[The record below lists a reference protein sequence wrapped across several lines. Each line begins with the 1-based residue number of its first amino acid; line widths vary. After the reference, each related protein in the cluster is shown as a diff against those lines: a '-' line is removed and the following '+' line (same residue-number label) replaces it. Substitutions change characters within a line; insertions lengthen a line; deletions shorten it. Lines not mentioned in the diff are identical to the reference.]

1 MGNFLIF
8 IILDVIVEKSVNGVL
23 VKNLYIVI
31 NVLNV
36 LNEFRKCVNCEMVL
50 IVNIGIIMIWEVW
63 IWGLFDRNLEIIL
76 LRKFMK
82 FII

>member
-50 IVNIGIIMIWEVW
+50 IVNIGMIMIWEVW

-76 LRKFMK
+76 FRKFMK
-82 FII
+82 FMI

>member
-50 IVNIGIIMIWEVW
+50 IVNIGMIMIWEVW

-76 LRKFMK
+76 LRKFIK

>member
-36 LNEFRKCVNCEMVL
+36 LNEFRKYVNCEMVL
-50 IVNIGIIMIWEVW
+50 IVNIGMIMIWEVW

>member
-1 MGNFLIF
+1 MGNFLIL

-50 IVNIGIIMIWEVW
+50 IVNIGMIMIWEVW

>member
-50 IVNIGIIMIWEVW
+50 IVNIGMIMIWEVW

-82 FII
+82 FMI

>member
-50 IVNIGIIMIWEVW
+50 IVNIGMIMIWEVW
-63 IWGLFDRNLEIIL
+63 IWGLFDKNLEIIL

>member
-50 IVNIGIIMIWEVW
+50 IVNIGMIMIWEVW

>member
-50 IVNIGIIMIWEVW
+50 IVIIGMIMIWEVW

>member
-50 IVNIGIIMIWEVW
+50 IVNIGMIMIWEVW

-82 FII
+82 LII

>member
-1 MGNFLIF
+1 M
-8 IILDVIVEKSVNGVL
+8 DVIVEKSVNGVL

-50 IVNIGIIMIWEVW
+50 IVNIGMIMIWEVW

>member
-50 IVNIGIIMIWEVW
+50 IVNIGMIMIWEV
-63 IWGLFDRNLEIIL
+63 
-76 LRKFMK
+76 
-82 FII
+82 